1 MLAHFSAPRYL
12 HEFFFFQ
19 IIIIYQQEAHGPWPI
34 KNVKFAY
41 WWNLTLREAGSS
53 IQKGQALVNIG

>member
-1 MLAHFSAPRYL
+1 MS
-12 HEFFFFQ
+12 FFFFQ
-19 IIIIYQQEAHGPWPI
+19 IIIIFQQEAHGPWPI